1 MMSDAPVLCWLRR
14 DLRLKDNLA
23 LHTAL
28 KTGQPVIPVFIFD
41 PAILRSKRLAVP
53 RLKFMLDA
61 LIALDAEL
69 RKQGARLIIRRGD
82 PVVELGR
89 LITDSGA
96 SHLFFNADYTPYA
109 RQRDEAVQRAIDI
122 PAYAFHDRML
132 VPPGALVKSDG
143 QPYIVYTPFRNRWRE
158 IGKPTPL
165 ENNNSHWRWY
175 DQPHLNSDPI
185 PSLQQFGFGDTIPVP
200 EASETQAHHLLGNFL
215 AEAVYQYKTARN
227 YLGNPSST
235 PRTATSALSP
245 YIRFGLLSLR
255 HIYWAAR
262 EAYAYAPTT
271 DARESV
277 TAFVDEIIWHEFYTH
292 ILYHFPYVKTRNF
305 NTRYDAVPWLEP
317 DAAFDAWKEG
327 RTGYPVIDAA
337 MRQLRATGWMH
348 NRARMIVASFLTKDL
363 LIDWRLGELY
373 FMQRLVDGDLA
384 ANNGG
389 WQWAAGT
396 GTDAQPYFRIFNPVS
411 QSKKFDNDGAFIR
424 SWIPEL
430 RDVPDQYIHEPW
442 TMPQPPAAYPAPI
455 IDHAFARDRTLKA
468 FASSTE
474 R

>member
-1 MMSDAPVLCWLRR
+1 MSDAPVLCWLRR

-41 PAILRSKRLAVP
+41 PAILKSKRLAVP

-61 LIALDAEL
+61 LKSLDSDLRIHGSALLIRHGEPAVVL
-69 RKQGARLIIRRGD
+69 TRLI
-82 PVVELGR
+82 EE
-89 LITDSGA
+89 SGA
-96 SHLFFNADYTPYA
+96 SHVFYNADYTPYA
-109 RQRDEAVQRAIDI
+109 RQRDEAVKQAINN

-132 VPPGALVKSDG
+132 VPPGALTKTDG
-143 QPYIVYTPFRNRWRE
+143 QPYVIYTPFKNRWRE
-158 IGKPTPL
+158 IGKPSIN
-165 ENNNSHWRWY
+165 ENTSSQGRWY
-175 DQPHLNSDPI
+175 DLPHLTNDPI
-185 PSLQQFGFGDTIPVP
+185 PSLQQLGFTDTIPVP
-200 EASETQAHHLLGNFL
+200 EASETRAHRLLDNFL
-215 AEAVYQYKTARN
+215 ADVVYRYKTSRN
-227 YLGNPSST
+227 RLGNPSGAPHT
-235 PRTATSALSP
+235 GTSVLSP

-262 EAYAYAPTT
+262 EAFAYAPDS

-277 TAFVDEIIWHEFYTH
+277 TTFVDEIIWHEFYTH
-292 ILYHFPYVKTRNF
+292 ILFHFPHVKTRSF
-305 NTRYDAVPWLEP
+305 NSKYDAVPWLEP
-317 DAAFDAWKEG
+317 GTAFDLWKQG
-327 RTGYPVIDAA
+327 RTGYPVVDAA

-373 FMQRLVDGDLA
+373 FMQWLLDGDLA

-411 QSKKFDNDGAFIR
+411 QSKKFDSDGAFIR

-442 TMPQPPAAYPAPI
+442 AMSQPPADYPMPI
-455 IDHAFARDRTLKA
+455 IDHAFARNRALKG
-468 FASSTE
+468 FASATD